1 MLVISETWIAVLSLL
16 IVFRMF
22 HTAFINNSCNTM
34 KRNSCNMAWR
44 SVGKIT
50 PERQRWPMSTDGR
63 ISTPMAGSPM
73 ARLNRPEWVLMP
85 MTARPPNTCICCPWR
100 QLFGILTFQR
110 LSLLCGE
117 EVWVYRRC
125 NKSVKWPRWKI
136 CLIVIKSWPQHY
148 FDDTGPSSV
157 SMECTGQSRQ
167 SQKEIY
173 FALSWERHTDHQ
185 VHMEY
190 LPLNCQIALKWQ
202 TRKGKIKVGNYK
214 PGSFFL
220 IIAKC

>member
-1 MLVISETWIAVLSLL
+1 
-16 IVFRMF
+16 
-22 HTAFINNSCNTM
+22 
-34 KRNSCNMAWR
+34 MAGSQHRWQDHR
-44 SVGKIT
+44 WQDSIGLNGFWCQWQ
-50 PERQRWPMSTDGR
+50 PERQIHVYVALGVSYSEFWQS
-63 ISTPMAGSPM
+63 S
-73 ARLNRPEWVLMP
+73 V
-85 MTARPPNTCICCPWR
+85 
-100 QLFGILTFQR
+100 F
-110 LSLLCGE
+110 LSCVVRKCGFT
-117 EVWVYRRC
+117 VAVT
-125 NKSVKWPRWKI
+125 NQSNGPRWKI

-148 FDDTGPSSV
+148 FDDTGSSSV
-157 SMECTGQSRQ
+157 SMEYTGQSRQ